1 MKTKEIKN
9 GSLYFN
15 TKTDRVERVISNQ
28 FSNTRV
34 VTEHHKREEG
44 SVQSKNLRLATAE
57 EVEGYLENKKSVLRR
72 IAETMKILWPATG
85 HLITLTHGFGR
96 GFFYA

>member
-15 TKTDRVERVISNQ
+15 TKNNRVERVISNQ

-34 VTEHHKREEG
+34 VTEHHTREEG

-57 EVEGYLENKKSVLRR
+57 EVEGYLESKKSVLRR
-72 IAETMKILWPATG
+72 IAETMKL
-85 HLITLTHGFGR
+85 L
-96 GFFYA
+96 

>member
-15 TKTDRVERVISNQ
+15 TKTNRVERVISNQ

-44 SVQSKNLRLATAE
+44 RFKPRTYVLRLLRKLRATSKTKR
-57 EVEGYLENKKSVLRR
+57 VSCGDSPRR
-72 IAETMKILWPATG
+72 
-85 HLITLTHGFGR
+85 
-96 GFFYA
+96 

>member
-1 MKTKEIKN
+1 MKTKEVKN

-44 SVQSKNLRLATAE
+44 SVQAKNLRLATAE
-57 EVEGYLENKKSVLRR
+57 EVESYLENKKSVLRR
-72 IAETMKILWPATG
+72 LAETMKILWPATG

-96 GFFYA
+96 GFFNA

>member
-1 MKTKEIKN
+1 MKTKDIKN

-15 TKTDRVERVISNQ
+15 KKSNRVERVISNR

-44 SVQSKNLRLATAE
+44 SVQVKNLRLATSE

-72 IAETMKILWPATG
+72 LAETMKIL
-85 HLITLTHGFGR
+85 
-96 GFFYA
+96 

>member
-1 MKTKEIKN
+1 MKTKDIKN

-15 TKTDRVERVISNQ
+15 NKTNRVERVISNQ

-44 SVQSKNLRLATAE
+44 STSCDL
-57 EVEGYLENKKSVLRR
+57 
-72 IAETMKILWPATG
+72 
-85 HLITLTHGFGR
+85 
-96 GFFYA
+96 

>member
-15 TKTDRVERVISNQ
+15 KKSNRVERVISNQ

-34 VTEHHKREEG
+34 VTEHHNREEG
-44 SVQSKNLRLATAE
+44 SVQAKNLRLATAE

-72 IAETMKILWPATG
+72 LAETMKIL
-85 HLITLTHGFGR
+85 
-96 GFFYA
+96 